1 MAASVVIL
9 VGENTGAIEG
19 KALLQQKNR
28 RTVFGGSSSFREGAM
43 LKTDQF
49 DFYSFLR
56 AKAQAA

>member
-1 MAASVVIL
+1 MS

-19 KALLQQKNR
+19 KVLLQQKNR
-28 RTVFGGSSSFREGAM
+28 RIVFGGSSSFREGAM